1 MADVRIQDVN
11 ENWKPDTN
19 NDFLMTFN
27 DGSESKTRL
36 RDAFYAMVP
45 DGAPTHNN
53 LFRGQNLGAVI
64 LYSILI
70 LLQIVNTFIFPKLQ
84 YKKYL
89 YLIKE
94 DEIVFY
100 HGIIFIESVV
110 IPMVQIQDIGFSQGP
125 IELALGI
132 ASLDISTAGS
142 NHYIAGFKKEEV
154 EELVNNVKERIKKL
168 VTDKNKGE

>member
-1 MADVRIQDVN
+1 MEFKNVN
-11 ENWKPDTN
+11 EKIKKKWFISRLI
-19 NDFLMTFN
+19 FLVILAIGYIN
-27 DGSESKTRL
+27 
-36 RDAFYAMVP
+36 AI
-45 DGAPTHNN
+45 
-53 LFRGQNLGAVI
+53 LFIPKDVFGLYLGAVI

-154 EELVNNVKERIKKL
+154 EELVNSVKERIKKL